1 MLYGEESAINEYFR
15 EKQKSNPGYFVEV
28 EIYAREQMAY
38 IFWADQRMQ
47 DDYAVFGDSITF
59 DTTYRTNRNCRPLA
73 LFVGFNNHHQGVILG
88 ACLMYDET
96 IESYEWVFRTFLR
109 CMRGKAPKTI
119 FTDQD
124 KAMAP
129 ALRSQMP
136 DTFHALCTFHI
147 LQNAKR
153 NLGVLFTPE
162 FVRHLLFLFYQVDS
176 QHDFDSAWNIM
187 LRECFQDGGVTGH
200 QWLEYIVKF
209 HT

>member
-1 MLYGEESAINEYFR
+1 
-15 EKQKSNPGYFVEV
+15 
-28 EIYAREQMAY
+28 
-38 IFWADQRMQ
+38 
-47 DDYAVFGDSITF
+47 
-59 DTTYRTNRNCRPLA
+59 
-73 LFVGFNNHHQGVILG
+73 
-88 ACLMYDET
+88 MYDKT
-96 IESYEWVFRTFLR
+96 IKSFEWVFRTFLR
-109 CMRGKAPKTI
+109 CMGGKAPKTI

-136 DTFHALCTFHI
+136 NTLHALCTFHI

-176 QHDFDSAWNIM
+176 QQNFDSAWNIM
-187 LRECFQDGGVTGH
+187 LRECFPYGGVTGH

-209 HT
+209 RTQWSSAWVSNHYTAGMRSTQLVESCNSTVRDFLSADKTIVEFFPHFERYVT